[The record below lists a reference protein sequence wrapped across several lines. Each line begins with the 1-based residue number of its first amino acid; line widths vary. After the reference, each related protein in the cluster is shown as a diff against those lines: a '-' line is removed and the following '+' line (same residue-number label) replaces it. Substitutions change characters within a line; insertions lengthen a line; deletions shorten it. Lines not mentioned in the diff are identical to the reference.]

1 VDPFDHFVKDELG
14 FKFYVRYADDMAFLS
29 ADKRNLDTILAVGGA
44 FLAEK
49 LALTLNERK
58 TFFKRTG
65 DGLDFLGYRI
75 FYHHLLLRRKNM
87 KKVKKR
93 IERMA
98 RQYTLGEL
106 GPRDVH
112 ISLAGW
118 LGYAR
123 FVNTYNFR
131 RRLFAGLRL
140 KRNSEHGQR
149 QGAS

>member
-1 VDPFDHFVKDELG
+1 MDPFDHFVKDELG

-49 LALTLNERK
+49 LAFTLNERK
-58 TFFKRTG
+58 TVFNRTG

-75 FYHHLLLRRKNM
+75 FYHHLLLRCKNM
-87 KKVKKR
+87 KKR
-93 IERMA
+93 MERMA

-106 GPRDVH
+106 GPRDMH
-112 ISLAGW
+112 ISLTGW

-123 FVNTYNFR
+123 IVNPSATPCFHTGH
-131 RRLFAGLRL
+131 A
-140 KRNSEHGQR
+140 
-149 QGAS
+149 QG